1 MPSHQDVPSY
11 EKPSSDGSTKGR
23 VQITGVVGNSYI
35 KRQVL
40 CWFSTSCHP
49 YRSSLAT
56 TIDNDRMADKIAAM
70 PMALPGSGNKP
81 LSRPAHAL
89 TFEAVLDELQGDTNA
104 GLTPADAKERLQIYG
119 SNDLGDGAGV
129 QPAKILL
136 RQVAN
141 AMTLVTCTIT
151 TYERGETADPLAYR
165 CSSWQWP

>member
-1 MPSHQDVPSY
+1 
-11 EKPSSDGSTKGR
+11 
-23 VQITGVVGNSYI
+23 
-35 KRQVL
+35 
-40 CWFSTSCHP
+40 
-49 YRSSLAT
+49 
-56 TIDNDRMADKIAAM
+56 
-70 PMALPGSGNKP
+70 MALPGSGNKP

-104 GLTPADAKERLQIYG
+104 GLTPIDARERLQTYG
-119 SNDLGDGAGV
+119 SNDLGEGAGV

-151 TYERGETADPLAYR
+151 TYVCGETADPLAYR